1 MERGTEERMR
11 GRREEEREQDRAM
24 RAGEDIL
31 LTHRNNS
38 ELFLRKHAVLSPSG
52 KWNLPLNWAVFINIV
67 SELRICY
74 NVFSTDL

>member
-31 LTHRNNS
+31 LTHRND
-38 ELFLRKHAVLSPSG
+38 LDGG
-52 KWNLPLNWAVFINIV
+52 KILDRG
-67 SELRICY
+67 S
-74 NVFSTDL
+74 